1 MLVFIKFFNFHY
13 RSHRS
18 LFRIHLANF
27 HFDAKMFRARFH
39 MHVDAKD
46 FVIQN
51 IHFFLT
57 QIECEIHLEKMSI
70 LTSFFFK
77 STLKNYRYSLIS
89 NLMLK
94 ITLNFCPIF
103 KSQNSFKF
111 FFKYTSVI
119 RILFLAEQ
127 YLSWNNKKWTKI
139 TVVSINSFSNEHAM
153 CNGHEITFVHDFSF
167 WKRKKSE

>member
-1 MLVFIKFFNFHY
+1 MLVLIKFFNFHY

-18 LFRIHLANF
+18 LFRIHLTNF
-27 HFDAKMFRARFH
+27 HFVAKMFRARFH

-57 QIECEIHLEKMSI
+57 QIECEIHLEKMSL

-77 STLKNYRYSLIS
+77 STLKNYIQVYKKILIS

-94 ITLNFCPIF
+94 INLNFCPFF

-119 RILFLAEQ
+119 
-127 YLSWNNKKWTKI
+127 
-139 TVVSINSFSNEHAM
+139 
-153 CNGHEITFVHDFSF
+153 
-167 WKRKKSE
+167 